1 MNLKL
6 KENKIAIIGIFL
18 IILSILLLVSNNLTN
33 YIRPITS
40 IFLMGSSKGKDI
52 IFFGV
57 FGSLLL
63 LSPIFSN
70 KLLENIEFFNSKNWT
85 SKDFLKAS
93 LYLSVL
99 TYLLAILLEIMLR
112 LNFNVPIDT
121 IFVSMDGTNINTTS
135 ILHSHLFK
143 SIIGQIIVL
152 IMNVPSDI
160 HTGISLLE
168 YTPVLSYL
176 IQGGKC
182 RSCKAKI
189 PISYLLMEICTG
201 VLFAVCYHV
210 FDLSLGLIS
219 GLIFVSSL
227 ITIIISD
234 IEYMIILDE
243 VLIFAIL
250 GIIIVDIF
258 NIGLYNTSIQILYGI
273 GSFITML
280 LIKKL
285 GDILFK
291 QESLGGGDIKLMFLI
306 GLVIGY
312 EMAVCN
318 IFFATF
324 IAFPIALF
332 LLITKKDNIIP
343 FGPFLSMSAI
353 ILFIWGLTFSD
364 IINFILS

>member
-1 MNLKL
+1 METL
-6 KENKIAIIGIFL
+6 
-18 IILSILLLVSNNLTN
+18 
-33 YIRPITS
+33 YI
-40 IFLMGSSKGKDI
+40 I
-52 IFFGV
+52 IFFT
-57 FGSLLL
+57 FGCVMGSFYYV
-63 LSPIFSN
+63 IA
-70 KLLENIEFFNSKNWT
+70 T
-85 SKDFLKAS
+85 
-93 LYLSVL
+93 
-99 TYLLAILLEIMLR
+99 R
-112 LNFNVPIDT
+112 
-121 IFVSMDGTNINTTS
+121 VSQN
-135 ILHSHLFK
+135 L
-143 SIIGQIIVL
+143 SIISPPSHCEKCNHKLKWYEL
-152 IMNVPSDI
+152 I
-160 HTGISLLE
+160 
-168 YTPVLSYL
+168 PVISYL